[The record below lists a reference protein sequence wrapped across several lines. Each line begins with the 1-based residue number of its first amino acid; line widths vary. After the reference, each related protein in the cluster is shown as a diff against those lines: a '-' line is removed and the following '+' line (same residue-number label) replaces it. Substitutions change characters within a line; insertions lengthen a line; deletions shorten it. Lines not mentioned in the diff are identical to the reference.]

1 MNNKIQILNIN
12 VLSISMDS
20 LITELDEGVLFTLN
34 VDHLV
39 KLQKDRPFYNAY
51 AAATHVVV
59 DSQILFLLMS
69 LTEHTPVEK
78 ISGSDLLPA
87 YYYYHRNN
95 KNIKIFLLGSR
106 NGIAQKAMDR
116 INEKVGRNIVVA
128 AHSPSLGFDTKE
140 EECRDIIQR
149 IKKSEANV
157 LIVGV
162 GPSKQEQWI
171 IKYKNALPEIRLFM
185 ALGAAIDIEAGVV
198 KRAPRWVSTMALEWA
213 YRLYQEPKRL
223 WRRYLVEDM
232 AFFWLIL
239 KYKTGLYKNPWR

>member
-1 MNNKIQILNIN
+1 ME
-12 VLSISMDS
+12 S
-20 LITELDEGVLFTLN
+20 LLKELDEGVLFTLN

-39 KLQKDRPFYNAY
+39 KLQKDRRFYNAY

-59 DSQILFLLMS
+59 DSQILSLLMS
-69 LTEHTPVEK
+69 LTENTPIER
-78 ISGSDLLPA
+78 ISGSDFLPA
-87 YYYYHRNN
+87 YYYHHRNN
-95 KNIKIFLLGSR
+95 ENIKIFLLGSL

-140 EECRDIIQR
+140 EECREIIQR

-171 IKYKNALPEIRLFM
+171 IKYRDALPEIRLFM

-198 KRAPRWVSTMALEWA
+198 KRAPRWVSTVGLEWA
-213 YRLYQEPKRL
+213 YRLYQEPRRL
-223 WRRYLVEDM
+223 WRRYLVEDIVL
-232 AFFWLIL
+232 FWPLL
-239 KYKTGLYKNPWR
+239 KQAIGIYRNPWN

>member
-1 MNNKIQILNIN
+1 ME
-12 VLSISMDS
+12 S
-20 LITELDEGVLFTLN
+20 LLKELDQGVLFTLN

-51 AAATHVVV
+51 AAATHIVV

-69 LTEHTPVEK
+69 PTENTPIEK
-78 ISGSDLLPA
+78 ISGSDFLPA
-87 YYYYHRNN
+87 YYYHHRNN
-95 KNIKIFLLGSR
+95 ENIKIFLLGSR

-140 EECRDIIQR
+140 EECREIIQR
-149 IKKSEANV
+149 IKRSGANV

-162 GPSKQEQWI
+162 GSSKGEQWI
-171 IKYKNALPEIRLFM
+171 IKYRASLPGIRLSM

-198 KRAPRWVSTMALEWA
+198 KRAPRWVSTVGLEWA

-223 WRRYLVEDM
+223 WRRYLVEDTVL
-232 AFFWLIL
+232 FWPLL
-239 KYKTGLYKNPWR
+239 KQAIGIYRNPWN

>member
-1 MNNKIQILNIN
+1 MDDKIRILNIN

-20 LITELDEGVLFTLN
+20 LLTELKEGVLFTLN
-34 VDHLV
+34 IDHLV

-51 AAATHVVV
+51 AAATHIVV

-69 LTEHTPVEK
+69 LAEHTPVEK

-87 YYYYHRNN
+87 YYNYHRNDE
-95 KNIKIFLLGSR
+95 KIKIFLLGSR
-106 NGIAQKAMDR
+106 DGIAQKAMDR

-128 AHSPSLGFDTKE
+128 AHSPSLGFDSRE
-140 EECRDIIQR
+140 EECLAIVQR
-149 IKKSEANV
+149 IKNSGANV

-171 IKYKNALPEIRLFM
+171 IKYKNSLPGIRLFM

-198 KRAPRWVSTMALEWA
+198 KRAPRWISILALEWA
-213 YRLYQEPKRL
+213 YRLYQEPRRL

-232 AFFWLIL
+232 AFFLLIV
-239 KYKTGLYKNPWR
+239 KDKIGQYKNPWG

>member
-1 MNNKIQILNIN
+1 MDNTLHVLNIN
-12 VLSISMDS
+12 VLSTSMDS
-20 LITELDEGVLFTLN
+20 LLTELDEGVLFTLN

-59 DSQILFLLMS
+59 DSQILFLLMR

-87 YYYYHRNN
+87 YYFHHRNN
-95 KNIKIFLLGSR
+95 ENIKIFLLGSH

-116 INEKVGRNIVVA
+116 INEKVGRNIVVG

-140 EECRDIIQR
+140 EECRGIIQR
-149 IKKSEANV
+149 IKGSGANV

-162 GPSKQEQWI
+162 GSSKGEQWI
-171 IKYKNALPEIRLFM
+171 SKYRTTLPEIHLFM
-185 ALGAAIDIEAGVV
+185 ALGAAIDMEAGVV
-198 KRAPRWVSTMALEWA
+198 KRAPRWVSTLALEWA
-213 YRLYQEPKRL
+213 YRLYQEPNRL
-223 WRRYLVEDM
+223 WRRYLIEDM
-232 AFFWLIL
+232 VFFWLFL
-239 KYKTGLYKNPWR
+239 KYKIGLYKNPWN

>member
-1 MNNKIQILNIN
+1 MDNRIPVLNIN
-12 VLSISMDS
+12 VLSISTDS
-20 LITELDEGVLFTLN
+20 LLMELDEGVLFTLN

-39 KLQKDRPFYNAY
+39 KLQKDRSFYNAY

-69 LTEHTPVEK
+69 LTEHNPVEK

-87 YYYYHRNN
+87 YYSYHRNN
-95 KNIKIFLLGSR
+95 EKIKIFLLGSR
-106 NGIAQKAMDR
+106 DGIAQKAMDR
-116 INEKVGRNIVVA
+116 INKKVGRNIIVG
-128 AHSPSLGFDTKE
+128 AHSPSMGFDTKE
-140 EECRDIIQR
+140 AECREIIQR
-149 IKKSEANV
+149 IKISDANV

-171 IKYKNALPEIRLFM
+171 IRYKDALPGIRLFM

-198 KRAPRWVSTMALEWA
+198 KRAPRWVSIMALEWA

-223 WRRYLVEDM
+223 WRRYLVEDT
-232 AFFWLIL
+232 AFFWLLL
-239 KYKTGLYKNPWR
+239 KYKIGIYKNPWV

>member
-1 MNNKIQILNIN
+1 
-12 VLSISMDS
+12 MDS
-20 LITELDEGVLFTLN
+20 LLTELNEGVLFTLN

-39 KLQKDRPFYNAY
+39 KLQKDKPFYNAY
-51 AAATHVVV
+51 TAATHIVI

-69 LTEHTPVEK
+69 LTKHTPVEK

-87 YYYYHRNN
+87 YYYHHRNN
-95 KNIKIFLLGSR
+95 QNIRIFLLGSR
-106 NGIAQKAMDR
+106 NGIAQIAMDR
-116 INEKVGRNIVVA
+116 INEKVDRNIVVA
-128 AHSPSLGFDTKE
+128 AHSPSLGFDAKE
-140 EECRDIIQR
+140 EECRDIVQR
-149 IKKSEANV
+149 IKKSGANV

-171 IKYKNALPEIRLFM
+171 IKYKDALPEIRLFM

-223 WRRYLVEDM
+223 WRRYLIEDM

-239 KYKTGLYKNPWR
+239 KYKIGLYKNPWC